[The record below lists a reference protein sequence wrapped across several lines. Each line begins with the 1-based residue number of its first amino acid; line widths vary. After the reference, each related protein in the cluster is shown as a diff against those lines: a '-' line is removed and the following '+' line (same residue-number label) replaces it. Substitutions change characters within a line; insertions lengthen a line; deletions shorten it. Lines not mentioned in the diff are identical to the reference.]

1 MIYDE
6 RFYDD
11 MNHAIDCYEESIVSD
26 TLSSLSHTFVDI
38 IEKVFESDSDFVAL
52 LGFLHKIVASDEYAD
67 DARRLRSFL
76 QDKIEDY
83 ARRKAGEEIDKLF
96 WSKKR

>member
-6 RFYDD
+6 RFFDD
-11 MNHAIDCYEESIVSD
+11 MSHAIDCYEESVIAD
-26 TLSSLSHTFVDI
+26 TLSGLNHTFV
-38 IEKVFESDSDFVAL
+38 EVVENVFERESDFVAL
-52 LGFLHKIVASDEYAD
+52 LGMLHNIFASDEYAD
-67 DARRLRSFL
+67 DAKRLRSFL

>member
-11 MNHAIDCYEESIVSD
+11 MSHAIDCYEERIIAD
-26 TLSSLSHTFVDI
+26 TLSYLSPTFVDVVD
-38 IEKVFESDSDFVAL
+38 KLFESESDFIAL
-52 LGFLHKIVASDEYAD
+52 LGFLHKIVASDNLAD
-67 DARRLRSFL
+67 EAKQLRSFL
-76 QDKIEDY
+76 RDKIDDY
-83 ARRKAGEEIDKLF
+83 ARRKAGEEVNKLF

>member
-6 RFYDD
+6 RFFDD
-11 MNHAIDCYEESIVSD
+11 MSHAIDCYEESVIAD
-26 TLSSLSHTFVDI
+26 TLSGLNNTFVEVV
-38 IEKVFESDSDFVAL
+38 EKVFESESDFVAL
-52 LGFLHKIVASDEYAD
+52 LGLLHKIVASDEYAD
-67 DARRLRSFL
+67 DAKRLRSFL
-76 QDKIEDY
+76 QHKIEDY

>member
-1 MIYDE
+1 MIDDD
-6 RFYDD
+6 RFFDD
-11 MNHAIDCYEESIVSD
+11 MSHAIDCYEESVIAD
-26 TLSSLSHTFVDI
+26 TLSGMNNTFVEVV
-38 IEKVFESDSDFVAL
+38 EKVFESEGEFVTL
-52 LGFLHKIVASDEYAD
+52 LGLLHKIVASDEYAD
-67 DARRLRSFL
+67 DAKRLRSFL

>member
-6 RFYDD
+6 RFFED
-11 MNHAIDCYEESIVSD
+11 MNHAIDCYEEIVISD
-26 TLSSLSHTFVDI
+26 TLSGLNHNFV
-38 IEKVFESDSDFVAL
+38 EVVENVLESKSDFVAL
-52 LGFLHKIVASDEYAD
+52 LGLLHNIVASDEYAD
-67 DARRLRSFL
+67 DAKRLRSFL
-76 QDKIEDY
+76 QHKIEDY

>member
-11 MNHAIDCYEESIVSD
+11 MSHAIDCYEESVIAD
-26 TLSSLSHTFVDI
+26 TLSGLNNTFVDVVG
-38 IEKVFESDSDFVAL
+38 KVFESESDFVVL
-52 LGFLHKIVASDEYAD
+52 LGLLHKIVADEEYAD
-67 DARRLRSFL
+67 DAKRLRSFL

-83 ARRKAGEEIDKLF
+83 ARRKAGEEINKLF